1 MTPETIADGISLFFL
16 RVLINWVVIIFVLG
30 LLWFVLVPVLRVLVS
45 TVLGLL
51 WLMVVALRVMVST
64 DIFRKRVV
72 STAKH
77 FAALAVLWAVVVAIN
92 PQSALL
98 SIIGILLTPV
108 ILVRWAVSLKLPIY

>member
-16 RVLINWVVIIFVLG
+16 RGLINGVVIAF
-30 LLWFVLVPVLRVLVS
+30 
-45 TVLGLL
+45 VLGLL
-51 WLMVVALRVMVST
+51 WLMVVVLRELVKELRVMVFT

-77 FAALAVLWAVVVAIN
+77 FAALACLWAVVVAIN

-108 ILVRWAVSLKLPIY
+108 ILVRWDVSLKLPIY